1 MSEYF
6 TSYGGW
12 AVVTG
17 ASSGIGREV
26 ARQLAAAGVDVVAV
40 ARRLDRLTELQH
52 ELESAHGVRVRPVQ
66 LDLRRADAVA
76 RLDDATSDL
85 DIGLVVSNAGAA
97 HPGDF
102 LRTSLSDQEADVHLN
117 VTTPLQLAHTFGR
130 RLTARGRGGL
140 VFVSSTSAFAGTPHL
155 SNYAATKSY
164 VLTLAEG
171 LGGELDAQGVD
182 VLVVAPG
189 PTRTEMVDTEGAD
202 FSRVPVAWMTPEA
215 VARATLRALGRRRLL
230 VPGGVNKVV
239 RFVNT
244 RFMSRRATSALWGSL
259 MARATDDELLAA

>member
-1 MSEYF
+1 MHIDVS
-6 TSYGGW
+6 TYGGW
-12 AVVTG
+12 ALVTG
-17 ASSGIGREV
+17 ASSGIGREF
-26 ARQLAAAGVDVVAV
+26 ARQLAAAGSDLVVV
-40 ARRLDRLTELQH
+40 ARRLDRLTGLRH
-52 ELESAHGVRVRPVQ
+52 ELESADGVQVRPVQ
-66 LDLRRADAVA
+66 LDLRDPDAVA
-76 RLDDATSDL
+76 RLDDATADL
-85 DIGLVVSNAGAA
+85 DVALVVSNAGAA

-102 LRTSLSDQEADVHLN
+102 LRTSLQDQEADVRLN

-140 VFVSSTSAFAGTPHL
+140 IFVSSTSAFAGTPHL

-164 VLTLAEG
+164 VLTLAVG
-171 LGGELDAQGVD
+171 LGGELEARGVD

-189 PTRTEMVDTEGAD
+189 PTRTEMAHTDGAD

-215 VARATLRALGRRRLL
+215 VARASLQALGRRRLL

-244 RFMSRRATSALWGSL
+244 RLMPRRATSAMWGSL
-259 MARATDDELLAA
+259 MARAVDDELLAA